1 MMENFV
7 LWLLIVALL
16 PAVHCSAY
24 DNHCTVHI
32 VLQGATGDL
41 AKRYL
46 WSAIFNSY
54 VAQIKSDSGCKFS
67 SVTASSREPA
77 SKGDYILAALDNT
90 LKCPVA
96 TKTPEQCSIL
106 KIQFS
111 KLVWYHQLKYE
122 EDYSLLAVKQQELD
136 KDCVACS
143 VGKLF
148 YLSVPPHAYSSIAK
162 HIHVHLRPKG
172 DLGWLR
178 VLFEKPFGSDLNSA
192 MSLHNDLGQYLQEDE
207 IYRVDHYLGKNGV
220 QQILSF
226 RHQSIEQLQDYWNN
240 DHISHIEVV
249 IKEKVDCSGRT
260 KFYDQYGVI
269 RDVFQNHLTEMLTL
283 VGMQL
288 TSERDSRKIKF
299 LNSLFPPRLY
309 NAVLGQYD
317 GYISHLVSDG
327 VQQNAQNVSHTPT
340 YASVVL
346 FSKAPQWVGVP
357 FFLTSGKSLGKKSSY
372 IRVVFKDTL
381 ISSLYFAD
389 STCNPEIIFII
400 QDDHFEV
407 PGILVSEHFVDL
419 ISVGNIEGW
428 KKYTINT
435 TDFVCR
441 PYVYLNADSDLLGND
456 AYTDLLQSAL
466 LGNKDKFVSTERLFA
481 LWKIWS
487 PLLEE
492 IEAANPHIQLYSE
505 NTLELLRYKR
515 IGSKLHYIQLSP
527 GTEETLPAVNMLVEK
542 STVISSL
549 LQSNVIVGNRFT
561 LADQLTL
568 KLKYL
573 VSQAANHGVPFHMA
587 LPGGTSP
594 ELFYQNL
601 VMEHNSFPW
610 DIIHIWQ
617 VDERCVPYNSLHSNL
632 HNIDI
637 KFFQLVPIPRSN
649 IHPMIDNHGACHD
662 ADIMYQA
669 ELLQYNAI
677 HDMVILGLGKDG
689 HIASLFANMTHSN
702 DSEVLVTYVKLQ
714 ESHLVDIKER
724 ITMTFN
730 AILQAKYVAV
740 LAVDDSKCDVVT
752 MLLDDDGAH
761 LPAARLLHQPN
772 VFWYIDHN
780 CVQNNYFI

>member
-1 MMENFV
+1 MEIFV
-7 LWLLIVALL
+7 LLIVALS
-16 PAVHCSAY
+16 AVHCSAY
-24 DNHCTVHI
+24 DDNCTVHV

-46 WSAIFNSY
+46 WSAIFNNY
-54 VAQIKSDSGCKFS
+54 VAQLQSGDSNCKFI

-77 SKGDYILAALDNT
+77 SKGDDILAALDNT
-90 LKCPVA
+90 LKCPVTA
-96 TKTPEQCSIL
+96 GTPEQCSIL
-106 KIQFS
+106 KTRFS
-111 KLVWYHQLKYE
+111 NLVWYHQLKYE
-122 EDYSLLAVKQQELD
+122 EDYSLLAAKQQELD
-136 KDCVACS
+136 EDCTTCS

-172 DLGWLR
+172 DSGWLR

-192 MSLHNDLGQYLQEDE
+192 VSLHNDVGQYLQEDE
-207 IYRVDHYLGKNGV
+207 IYRVDHYLGKSGV
-220 QQILSF
+220 KQILSF
-226 RHQSIEQLQDYWNN
+226 RHHSKEQLQDYWHN

-260 KFYDQYGVI
+260 KFYDQYGII

-283 VGMQL
+283 VAMEIL
-288 TSERDSRKIKF
+288 TGERDSNKMKF
-299 LNSLFPPRLY
+299 LTSLFPPRLY

-327 VQQNAQNVSHTPT
+327 LQQNAQNVSRTPT
-340 YASVVL
+340 YASVIL
-346 FSKAPQWVGVP
+346 FSRAPQWAGVP

-381 ISSLYFAD
+381 ISSQYFAD
-389 STCNPEIIFII
+389 SICNPEIIFII

-407 PGILVSEHFVDL
+407 PGILVSKHFIDL
-419 ISVGNIEGW
+419 ISVENNEGW
-428 KKYTINT
+428 KRYTINT
-435 TDFVCR
+435 TDFECR
-441 PYVYLNADSDLLGND
+441 PYIYLNANSDSLGND

-492 IEAANPHIQLYSE
+492 IETASPHIQLYGE
-505 NTLELLRYKR
+505 NTLELLCYKR

-527 GTEETLPAVNMLVEK
+527 GTEETLPMVNTLGK
-542 STVISSL
+542 STVTSGL
-549 LQSNVIVGNRFT
+549 LQSNVIVGNKFT
-561 LADQLTL
+561 LVDQLTL
-568 KLKYL
+568 KLKHL
-573 VSQAANHGVPFHMA
+573 VSQAANHGLPFHMA

-601 VMEHNSFPW
+601 VMERNSFPW

-632 HNIDI
+632 HNIDS
-637 KFFQLVPIPRSN
+637 KFLQLVPITRSN
-649 IHPMIDNHGACHD
+649 VHPMIDNRGNCHD
-662 ADIMYQA
+662 ADITYQA
-669 ELLQYNAI
+669 ELSQHNAI

-689 HIASLFANMTHSN
+689 HIASLFTNSN
-702 DSEVLVTYVKLQ
+702 DSKVLVTHVKLQ
-714 ESHLVDIKER
+714 ESHLVEIKER
-724 ITMTFN
+724 ISMTFN

-740 LAVDDSKCDVVT
+740 LAVDDSKCDIVM
-752 MLLDDDGAH
+752 MLLNNDGAH

-772 VFWYIDHN
+772 VFWYIDQN
-780 CVQNNYFI
+780 CVQNI